1 MMSLWDH
8 KYGGVVLLIVSVHS
22 LISIFLH
29 LKYHIY
35 FHLASLK
42 QSITQTFTITHDAN
56 AAHFLSVVLNAT

>member
-1 MMSLWDH
+1 MSLRDR

-22 LISIFLH
+22 LIDIFLH

-42 QSITQTFTITHDAN
+42 QSITQPFTITHDAN
-56 AAHFLSVVLNAT
+56 AAQFFQSIVLNAN